1 MLSKNTNDLLYNCAT
16 QPITQNDIFST
27 NRSKII
33 TEFNLKKPEKRS
45 QKPKTCVWLK
55 IKNGRDLVSRDSNNL
70 SDPYCKIKTD
80 NCNKVHKTTIKYKTL
95 QPIWEEVFV
104 IPVRKADV
112 LEIQVFDSD
121 KVVKVENENENSETN
136 GETTENGTSK
146 PVVNF
151 FNLKA
156 AMKDALL
163 DGDDFMGKTSI
174 DINTMTTRK
183 VFDKL
188 DLKNHK
194 GIIKY
199 NYGNLFVEYRII
211 SVYFELKNYKKT
223 NLKSEFL
230 ANGAFL

>member
-1 MLSKNTNDLLYNCAT
+1 MLSTTTNDLLYNCAS

-27 NRSKII
+27 TRSKIF
-33 TEFNLKKPEKRS
+33 TQFDLKKPEKRT

-55 IKNGRDLVSRDSNNL
+55 IRNGRDLVSRDSNNL

-95 QPIWEEVFV
+95 QPEWEEVFV

-121 KVVKVENENENSETN
+121 KAVKDEEDTSENLEKDGKEK
-136 GETTENGTSK
+136 SK
-146 PVVNF
+146 PATF

-188 DLKNHK
+188 ELKNHK

-211 SVYFELKNYKKT
+211 SAYRT
-223 NLKSEFL
+223 H
-230 ANGAFL
+230 